1 MTVLEARQATAL
13 WITQPG
19 HAELRCE
26 SLPPPAP
33 DEVRVRTR
41 YSAISRGTER
51 LVFNGKVPAAEY
63 QRMRCPF
70 QDGDFP
76 GPVKYGYS
84 AVGVAENGPLAGQWV
99 YCLHPHQDY
108 FQVPTAALVPVPAC
122 TEPHR
127 AVLAANLETAIN
139 ALWDVPVRVGAQV
152 RVVGAGMIG
161 ALVAYLAVRTVG
173 ARVQLIDIAPQRQ
186 MLAQAL
192 GVEFATPEQ
201 AQDQAD
207 VVFHASASAAGLA
220 TALRLAGREAEV
232 VELSWYGDQPVAVPL
247 GTSFHALRLRMISSQ
262 VGQVAPAQRPR
273 WEPQR
278 RLALALELLADPVL
292 DVLLAPPQPFSQ
304 APRALAQTCH
314 SQDPALCQVLDYQ
327 DSFHDGE
334 NHVQRHRQPALHDRP

>member
-1 MTVLEARQATAL
+1 MAVLDSRQATAL

-19 HAELRCE
+19 RAELRTE
-26 SLPPPAP
+26 PLPPAAA

-51 LVFNGKVPAAEY
+51 LVFNGQVPPVEH

-70 QDGDFP
+70 QAGDFP

-99 YCLHPHQDY
+99 YCLHPHQDL
-108 FQVPTAALVPVPAC
+108 FQVPATALVPVPAG
-122 TEPHR
+122 TDPRR

-161 ALVAYLAVRTVG
+161 ALVAYLAVRTAG
-173 ARVQLIDIAPQRQ
+173 ARVQLIDVAPQRQ
-186 MLAQAL
+186 ALAQAL
-192 GVEFATPEQ
+192 GVAFAMPEQ

-232 VELSWYGDQPVAVPL
+232 VELSWYGDQPVPVPL
-247 GTSFHALRLRMISSQ
+247 GANFHALRLRLISSQ

-273 WEPQR
+273 WEPRR
-278 RLALALELLADPVL
+278 RLALALELLADPTL

-304 APRALAQTCH
+304 APQVLAEICR

-327 DSFHDGE
+327 DSFHEGE